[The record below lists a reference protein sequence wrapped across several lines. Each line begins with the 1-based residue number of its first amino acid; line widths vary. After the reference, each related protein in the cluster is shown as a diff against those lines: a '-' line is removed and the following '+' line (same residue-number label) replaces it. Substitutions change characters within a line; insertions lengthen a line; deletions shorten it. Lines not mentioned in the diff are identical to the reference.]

1 MCLLHFLAPTKKNEN
16 KTAQLEIHRVRAA
29 SIKQAPL
36 RGNRLMQHHF
46 LYFLAYTVSQHK
58 DYAMSVD
65 VLFID
70 RHHASA
76 ISGVNRTTQHIYHG
90 QREVAV
96 GRIHDRDLV
105 AIGHNHE
112 VRFIGCNRRD
122 SRRVGSA
129 VFIGTDVSRAHN
141 GQATNVGSGD
151 KVDIFACGITGRS
164 QHCCS
169 RRSTPSRVRSCR

>member
-1 MCLLHFLAPTKKNEN
+1 MCLLHFLALTKKNEN

-46 LYFLAYTVSQHK
+46 LYFLAYTIGQHE

-65 VLFID
+65 ILFID

-76 ISGVNRTTQHIYHG
+76 ISGVNRTTQRIYHG

-96 GRIHDRDLV
+96 
-105 AIGHNHE
+105 
-112 VRFIGCNRRD
+112 
-122 SRRVGSA
+122 A
-129 VFIGTDVSRAHN
+129 VFMTEIWSPLATITKPDSSAATDEIAD
-141 GQATNVGSGD
+141 GS
-151 KVDIFACGITGRS
+151 VAPYS
-164 QHCCS
+164 
-169 RRSTPSRVRSCR
+169 